1 MTFSAASQFALH
13 TSVFLSCISF
23 AIVMPSLW
31 PYLSTLGSPPS
42 FLAIVVATYSIGE
55 GLGALYFGHLSSSR
69 STRYTTLLSTA
80 FGLFGSLCY
89 ILAEL
94 FPNPFGLFLVL
105 LARFLQGV
113 MTGAAQA
120 IQNHFLADVL
130 PMHDLTPA
138 VVTVNAYATLGF
150 VVGPVFGLMF
160 SLIPDISLPL
170 SLHINELTGPGHFVL
185 LSSVV
190 ILVLYAWVFDEENDR
205 ADGAMH
211 KEDLED
217 VEQSTPLLDGGGG
230 VSADGNGAGADAG
243 LFRVWIGL
251 MVCNLVFFVHFFGF
265 AVQETVTTPLVQHY
279 FGWSVLQANLLFT
292 AAGVCALVAF
302 AGVQTGTRKGW
313 SDRGMTLF
321 SLGLGVVGFVLLVP
335 GTGGGISE
343 CRFLYGFMVISV
355 AFPVGRAT
363 TAALYTKLLPM
374 KELGRGQG
382 VILAV
387 GAVARI
393 LGPFGAVRAV
403 GGGSGGVEVF
413 GGTAVAFVACAGI
426 MGIFYA
432 RLKV

>member
-1 MTFSAASQFALH
+1 MTFSGPSQFALH

-31 PYLSTLGSPPS
+31 PYLSTLSSPPS

-55 GLGALYFGHLSSSR
+55 GLGALYFGHLSSTQSTR
-69 STRYTTLLSTA
+69 STTILSTT

-89 ILAEL
+89 MLAEL

-113 MTGAAQA
+113 WTGAAQA

-130 PMHDLTPA
+130 PIHELTPA

-160 SLIPDISLPL
+160 SLIPDISLPF

-185 LSSVV
+185 LSSIV
-190 ILVLYAWVFDEENDR
+190 ILGLYTWVFDEESDR
-205 ADGAMH
+205 ADAPMH
-211 KEDLED
+211 KEDLE
-217 VEQSTPLLDGGGG
+217 QSTPLLEGGASVSADEGGGG
-230 VSADGNGAGADAG
+230 PEPG
-243 LFRVWIGL
+243 LFGL
-251 MVCNLVFFVHFFGF
+251 FMGLVVCNLIFFVHFFGF
-265 AVQETVTTPLVQHY
+265 AVQETVTTPFVQQHY
-279 FGWSVLQANLLFT
+279 GWSVLQANLLFT

-302 AGVQTGTRKGW
+302 AGVQTGTRRGF

-321 SLGLGVVGFVLLVP
+321 SLGLGLVGFVLLVP
-335 GTGGGISE
+335 GVGGAISE

-374 KELGRGQG
+374 KEQGRGQG

-393 LGPFGAVRAV
+393 LGPFCAVRAV
-403 GGGSGGVEVF
+403 GSGSGGLEVF
-413 GGTAVAFVACAGI
+413 GGTAVAFLACAGI
-426 MGIFYA
+426 MGVFYA